1 MTEEKYCRI
10 LEVLCQRI
18 KGDNC
23 HVE

>member
-18 KGDNC
+18 KGDNR